1 MGLLDKSLFPTL
13 YRIPLAQKGD
23 APRGVP
29 VLLSLFFCS
38 SPSPCVSIDLM
49 DGIFFRN
56 RYTGQTEQ
64 EKVMGE
70 RALQL
75 IYGTGLGQVAL
86 HLLVKRGIVSRLMG
100 WRKNQPESRRGLHA
114 FVEEYGINM
123 EEAERPNTEDYIH
136 FNDFFTRK
144 LKAGA
149 RPVCGGNTVALP
161 ADGRHSAWQDAAA
174 IDRVFIKGQRFDLPA
189 LLGSETLAEKYAH
202 GAVVLS
208 RLCPVDY
215 HRYHFVAAGRPE
227 AARRIPGPLA
237 SVSPY
242 CLRRR
247 LSWLWTNKRELTVLH
262 TDTIGDVLSLA
273 VGATGVGAICQ
284 TYAPNTP
291 VAKGEEQ
298 GYFAFGGSTV
308 MTFFEPGRVQIAQ
321 DLLTNTAE
329 GYETYA
335 RQGDELGNW

>member
-1 MGLLDKSLFPTL
+1 MQ
-13 YRIPLAQKGD
+13 RRAQCP
-23 APRGVP
+23 ALHFFIVP
-29 VLLSLFFCS
+29 AAAS
-38 SPSPCVSIDLM
+38 
-49 DGIFFRN
+49 GIIEDMENIVFRN
-56 RYTGQTEQ
+56 RYTGQTET

-70 RALQL
+70 RALRL
-75 IYGTGLGQVAL
+75 IYGTTLGQVAL
-86 HLLVKRGIVSRLMG
+86 HVLIKRAFVSRLMG
-100 WRKNQPESRRGLHA
+100 WQKNRPSSVRGLDA
-114 FVEEYGINM
+114 FVQEYGIDM
-123 EEAERPNTEDYIH
+123 GEAERPDTADYSC

-149 RPVCGGNTVALP
+149 RPVCEGNTVALP

-174 IDRVFIKGQRFDLPA
+174 IDRVFIKGQSFDLPA
-189 LLGSETLAEKYAH
+189 LLGSEELAAKYAH
-202 GAVVLS
+202 GAVLLS

-215 HRYHFVAAGRPE
+215 HRYHFVTDGTPE
-227 AARRIPGPLA
+227 TPKRIPGPLA

-262 TDTIGDVLSLA
+262 TEHLGDVLSVA

-284 TYAPNTP
+284 TYTP
-291 VAKGEEQ
+291 GKAVAKGAEQ

-308 MTFFEPGRVQIAQ
+308 ITLFEPGCVTIAP
-321 DLLTNTAE
+321 DLLANTAE

-335 RQGDELGNW
+335 RQGDVLGEVKGCGGCR

>member
-1 MGLLDKSLFPTL
+1 
-13 YRIPLAQKGD
+13 
-23 APRGVP
+23 
-29 VLLSLFFCS
+29 
-38 SPSPCVSIDLM
+38 M
-49 DGIFFRN
+49 DGIYYRN
-56 RYTGQTEQ
+56 RYTGEIER

-70 RALQL
+70 RALRL
-75 IYGTGLGQVAL
+75 IYGTTTGQLAL
-86 HLLVKRGIVSRLMG
+86 HLLIKRSIVSQFMG
-100 WRKNQPESRRGLHA
+100 WQKNQPESCRGLRA
-114 FVEEYGINM
+114 FVEEYGIDMN
-123 EEAERPNTEDYIH
+123 EAERPDTADYIH

-149 RPVCGGNTVALP
+149 RPVCSGQTVALP

-174 IDRVFIKGQRFDLPA
+174 IDRVFIKGQSFDLPA
-189 LLGSETLAEKYAH
+189 LLGNAELAEKYAH

-215 HRYHFVAAGRPE
+215 HRYHFVAAGIPE
-227 AARRIPGPLA
+227 APRRIPGPLA

-262 TDTIGDVLSLA
+262 TEVLGDVLSLA

-284 TYAPNTP
+284 TYAAGKP
-291 VAKGEEQ
+291 VEKGEEQ

-321 DLLTNTAE
+321 DLLRNTAE

-335 RQGDELGNW
+335 RQGDMLGDILP